1 MFIYL
6 LALEKVGGFFVSFL
20 HGSVIEQDGKLY
32 TIAFVASVC
41 CPVIRLTS

>member
-6 LALEKVGGFFVSFL
+6 LALDKVGGFFVSFL
-20 HGSVIEQDGKLY
+20 HGSAIEQNRELY
-32 TIAFVASVC
+32 TIAFDVSVC